1 MKTKAIQE
9 YLKEYSHLKSIQALL
24 HWDMETMMPSGA
36 IEDRAA
42 QLSYIQ
48 GKLHSHITAKKYQDL
63 LQDLGKQKLSKL
75 EEKLLK
81 ELQWDFEL
89 NHALPEKHVTELS
102 HAQTIA
108 THAWQGARKNN
119 DWKSY
124 EPHLQKLIDLKKK
137 ETTFFKT
144 KTPYDALLR
153 LHDKEFT
160 SKEIDQI
167 FGKLKKGLIDLTGKV
182 KADKT
187 FVKVKDLKG
196 PFDIEAQKKLSLY
209 AAKLCG
215 LPSTHSRLDE
225 SVHPFSINIS
235 PLDQRITTRYTTK
248 NLDSL
253 SSTMHEVGHAL
264 YEHNLPR
271 EWEGTPFQEA
281 ISLSMHESQSRFWEN
296 IIGRSQEFC
305 EFIHPEM
312 KKLFPQSMK
321 GIDEETLYHIF
332 NRSVPG
338 LIRVESCEL
347 YYNLHVIIRYEIEE
361 LIFNEG
367 LKAKDIPALWNKKY
381 QEYLGLTPKNN
392 SVGVMQDSH
401 WAGAAFGYFPTYTLG
416 NLISGT
422 LYHKMKKEI
431 PSFKKDI
438 SKGKLEKI
446 GTYLKENIHSKGRST
461 TVRDVVGPL
470 DVKDYLSYL
479 SEKFGV

>member
-9 YLKEYSHLKSIQALL
+9 YLAEYSYLKSIQSLL

-36 IEDRAA
+36 VEDRAKH
-42 QLSYIQ
+42 LSYVQ
-48 GKLHSHITAKKYQDL
+48 GKLHQHITAPKYEKLLKDL
-63 LQDLGKQKLSKL
+63 EESKL
-75 EEKLLK
+75 TFTEKKLLK
-81 ELQWDFEL
+81 ELRWDYDL
-89 NHALPEKHVTELS
+89 NFAIPEKHVMELA
-102 HAQTIA
+102 HAQTMA
-108 THAWQGARKNN
+108 THAWQNARKKN

-153 LHDKEFT
+153 LHDKEF
-160 SKEIDQI
+160 SSAEIDKI
-167 FGKLKKGLIDLTGKV
+167 FSKLKVGLIDLTSKV

-196 PFDIEAQKKLSLY
+196 PFDIESQKQLSHY
-209 AAKLCG
+209 AARLCG
-215 LPSTHSRLDE
+215 LPETHSRLDE

-281 ISLSMHESQSRFWEN
+281 LSLSVHESQSRFWEN
-296 IIGRSQEFC
+296 IIGRSEEFC
-305 EFIHPEM
+305 QFIHPVM
-312 KKLFPQSMK
+312 KKYFPKSMV
-321 GIDEETLYHIF
+321 GIDKETLFHIF

-361 LIFNEG
+361 MIFNQN

-381 QEYLGLTPKNN
+381 QEYLGLTPKTN
-392 SVGVMQDSH
+392 SEGLMQDSH
-401 WAGAAFGYFPTYTLG
+401 WAGGAFGYFPTYTLG

-422 LYHKMKKEI
+422 IYQKLKKEM
-431 PSFKKDI
+431 PGFKKDI
-438 SKGKLEKI
+438 AKGKLDKI
-446 GTYLKENIHSKGRST
+446 GGYLKDNIHSKGRST
-461 TVRDVVGPL
+461 TIHEIVGDL
-470 DVKDYLSYL
+470 DVKDYLNYL

>member
-1 MKTKAIQE
+1 MKTTAIQA
-9 YLKEYSHLKSIQALL
+9 YLLEYSHLKSIQALL
-24 HWDMETMMPSGA
+24 HWDMETMMPTGA
-36 IEDRAA
+36 IEDRARH
-42 QLSYIQ
+42 LSYIQ

-63 LQDLGKQKLSKL
+63 LKDLARQKLTKK

-81 ELQWDFEL
+81 ELKWDFDL
-89 NHALPEKHVTELS
+89 NHALPEEHVKELS

-108 THAWQGARKNN
+108 THAWQNARKTD

-124 EPHLQKLIDLKKK
+124 EPHLQKLIDLKKR
-137 ETTFFKT
+137 ETTYFKT

-153 LHDKEFT
+153 LHDKEFS
-160 SKEIDQI
+160 SKEIDKL
-167 FGKLKKGLIDLTGKV
+167 FGKLKKGLIELTKKV
-182 KADKT
+182 KEDGT

-196 PFDIEAQKKLSLY
+196 PFNIDDQKKLSVF
-209 AAKLCG
+209 AARLCG
-215 LPSTHSRLDE
+215 LPESHSRLDE

-281 ISLSMHESQSRFWEN
+281 ISLSVHESQSRFWEN
-296 IIGRSQEFC
+296 VVGRSREFC
-305 EFIHPEM
+305 EFIHPKM
-312 KKLFPQSMK
+312 KEFFPKSMK
-321 GIDEETLYHIF
+321 GINPETLYHIF

-338 LIRVESCEL
+338 LIRVESPEL

-361 LIFNEG
+361 MIFNQG
-367 LKAKDIPALWNKKY
+367 LKAKDIPKLWNEKY
-381 QEYLGLTPKNN
+381 EAYLGVRPKTYRE
-392 SVGVMQDSH
+392 GLMQDSH

-422 LYHKMKKEI
+422 LYQKMHKEL
-431 PSFKKDI
+431 PGFKKDI
-438 SKGKLEKI
+438 ARGKLKKI
-446 GTYLKENIHSKGRST
+446 EEYLKENIHSKGRSVT
-461 TVRDVVGPL
+461 AHDIIGNL
-470 DVKDYLSYL
+470 DVKDYLNYL
-479 SEKFGV
+479 SDKFGV